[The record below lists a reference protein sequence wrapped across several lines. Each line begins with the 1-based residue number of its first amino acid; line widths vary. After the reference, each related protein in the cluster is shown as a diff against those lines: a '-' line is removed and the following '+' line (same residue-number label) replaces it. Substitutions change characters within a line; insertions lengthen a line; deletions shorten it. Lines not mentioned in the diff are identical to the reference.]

1 MYKVPAE
8 SRCRWHHDQVLKA
21 VSESTSNTITAG
33 KHHLGQK
40 TRIAFVK
47 AGEETCQQQRTRS
60 GLLDTA
66 SDCQLQADLR
76 KQLKFP
82 QHITETSLCPDRIIV
97 SEATKQLI
105 VLKLTMSWEEHME
118 ESNERKCAKY
128 QELVEKCWE
137 GAGRRTM
144 SQYRWAAEPL
154 HDAHSAKS

>member
-1 MYKVPAE
+1 M
-8 SRCRWHHDQVLKA
+8 LKA
-21 VSESTSNTITAG
+21 VSESISNIITPG

-47 AGEETCQQQRTRS
+47 AGEEPCRQRRIRS
-60 GLLDTA
+60 GLLYTA
-66 SDCQLQADLR
+66 SDWQLQAGLR

-82 QHITETSLCPDRIIV
+82 QHIAETSLWPDIIIV

-105 VLKLTMSWEEHME
+105 VLKLTMSWEEHIE
-118 ESNERKCAKY
+118 EANERKCAKY

-144 SQYRWAAEPL
+144 SQYRWAAGPL
-154 HDAHSAKS
+154 LDAHSAKS